1 MENEPIEDQVV
12 ESHNDAAQG
21 SDIVPAVLDTS
32 APVQE
37 QIQSVDQSM
46 VTYLRAH
53 LWKIVVCLTAFAL
66 FEIGAIAVFVLN
78 SAGNDNSVGAILV
91 IVPLVVLAV
100 AYGVVRQRIQD
111 EFMRQFAEANGY
123 VFSPVGS
130 SVGLDGALFRLGRD
144 HLVGDTV
151 SGEYLGRPI
160 SLFLYSYVTGEGKQ
174 RQVHPYTV
182 FRLQFDVEMPD
193 LLLEKKESFFMGELF
208 GQLPE
213 HIKLEGDFNKYFSLS
228 IKKGYEV
235 EALEIFTPDVM
246 AELEEKCKGLSLEI
260 VNNDLFVY
268 DNKTVSK
275 KIDLDAL
282 YGVAQYFVQKLGPVL
297 ARMKGPTEAMEA
309 VAASV

>member
-1 MENEPIEDQVV
+1 MDEPMEDQVV
-12 ESHNDAAQG
+12 EVHNDPEQG
-21 SDIVPAVLDTS
+21 SDVAVAVPDAS

-53 LWKIVVCLTAFAL
+53 LWRIVICLAVIVL
-66 FEIGAIAVFVLN
+66 FEVGAITVFILN
-78 SAGNDNSVGAILV
+78 SAGNDNSADAILV
-91 IVPLVVLAV
+91 MVPLVLLAV

-123 VFSPVGS
+123 IFAPAGS
-130 SVGLDGALFRLGRD
+130 SMGLDGALFRLGHD
-144 HLVGDTV
+144 HSVRDTV
-151 SGEYLGRPI
+151 SGKYFGCPI

-182 FRLQFDVEMPD
+182 FRLEFDVDMPD
-193 LLLEKKESFFMGELF
+193 LLLEKKESFFSGELF
-208 GQLPE
+208 GQLSE
-213 HIKLEGDFNKYFSLS
+213 HVKLEGDFNKYFSLS

-260 VNNDLFVY
+260 VNNDLFIY

-275 KIDLDAL
+275 KVDLDAL